1 MARNQGVRILLG
13 VRYFSKH
20 LEILWEFINQEN
32 FLIPI
37 NSPLT
42 MQKPMS
48 RKQIGA
54 LIAVNPLPNLFFLM
68 YVGTW
73 KTFKCYRTSNKP
85 TFCVQQVFLRYRL
98 PRTFKEKLKNKD
110 KVKKKSPKAKIN
122 YFSLNQKNSR
132 PKSHQL
138 NQNKLQCIAAF

>member
-1 MARNQGVRILLG
+1 
-13 VRYFSKH
+13 
-20 LEILWEFINQEN
+20 
-32 FLIPI
+32 
-37 NSPLT
+37 

-48 RKQIGA
+48 KKTDRSTDSSKSSTDFF
-54 LIAVNPLPNLFFLM
+54 FFLM

-85 TFCVQQVFLRYRL
+85 TFCVQQVFFRYRL

-110 KVKKKSPKAKIN
+110 KVKKKISPKAKIN
-122 YFSLNQKNSR
+122 YCSLNQKNSR

-138 NQNKLQCIAAF
+138 NQNKLQCIAAFYYETYKKKKISKSTV

>member
-1 MARNQGVRILLG
+1 
-13 VRYFSKH
+13 
-20 LEILWEFINQEN
+20 
-32 FLIPI
+32 
-37 NSPLT
+37 

-48 RKQIGA
+48 KKQIGA
-54 LIAVNPLPNLFFLM
+54 LIAVNPLLIFFFFLM

-85 TFCVQQVFLRYRL
+85 TFCVQQVFFRYRL

-110 KVKKKSPKAKIN
+110 KVKKKISPKAKIN
-122 YFSLNQKNSR
+122 YCSLNQKNSR

-138 NQNKLQCIAAF
+138 NQNKLQCIAAFYYETYKKKKISKSTV